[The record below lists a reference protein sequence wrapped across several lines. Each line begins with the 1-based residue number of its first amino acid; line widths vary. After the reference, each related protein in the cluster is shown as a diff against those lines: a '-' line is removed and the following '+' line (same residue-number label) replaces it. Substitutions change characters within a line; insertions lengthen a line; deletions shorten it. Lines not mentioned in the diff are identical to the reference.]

1 MWLFLQI
8 MISPASQYPAKFG
21 TYGSQRGFQKCSLQ
35 SQNEDDSKQE
45 CSQGFMN
52 LTDSELSELPFD

>member
-1 MWLFLQI
+1 M
-8 MISPASQYPAKFG
+8 QYPAKFG